1 MHSFNILKKLGKG
14 TFGTVYLC
22 ERKHN
27 KLKVVVKEVNADLNG
42 EQTETAKNE
51 VSVLKSL
58 KHPNIVLYYDS
69 FVSNGTFYIV
79 MEFSNKGSL
88 HEFIKEK
95 RPNLVH
101 QQVVLNLFCQ
111 ILNGLNHIHSKN
123 IIHRDLKSENIF
135 LTGLQSDVVKIGDF
149 GISKIL
155 QNDTKT
161 QTFIGTANYLA
172 PEMCHGKPYNT
183 KSDIWSLGCILY
195 ELCALERMF
204 DGPVANVVYSIS
216 TGRKKLINPSYYESA
231 VQYLVEVMLQ
241 VEPANR
247 PDTISL
253 MKFPILFKTLYVLGA
268 TLGCIIVN

>member
-1 MHSFNILKKLGKG
+1 MHSFNILQKLGKG

-27 KLKVVVKEVNADLNG
+27 KLKVVVKEVNSDLNG
-42 EQTETAKNE
+42 EQIESAKNE
-51 VSVLKSL
+51 VAILKCL
-58 KHPNIVLYYDS
+58 KHPNVVLYYDS
-69 FVSNGTFYIV
+69 FVSDNIFYIV
-79 MEFSNKGSL
+79 MEYATKGSL
-88 HEFIKEK
+88 YDFIKNNK
-95 RPNLVH
+95 PNLL
-101 QQVVLNLFCQ
+101 QQQIVLNYFCQ
-111 ILNGLNHIHSKN
+111 ILNGLHHIHSKN

-216 TGRKKLINPSYYESA
+216 TGRKKLINSSLYDMG

-241 VEPANR
+241 LEPANR
-247 PDTISL
+247 PDTLSL
-253 MKFPILFKTLYVLGA
+253 MKFPVLLPTLYTLGV
-268 TLGCIIVN
+268 TLGCIKL